1 MGGVHGLHDP
11 WEARMEAVSYA
22 RVQVSLVHEWL
33 TNRAGSEQVV
43 GALRRT
49 FPGSSVSTTV
59 FNRSEFPDW
68 EPVHTSVLQRLAHG
82 PTAHE
87 RLLPLLPAAWRT
99 VEVPDAELVVSSF
112 HSFSLR
118 ARRPP
123 GVPHVVYC
131 HTPPRFL
138 YEADQLADERRAA
151 GPALRVAK
159 ALLGP
164 GDRRA
169 ARPPATWVANS
180 TEVQDRIRRTYGFDS
195 QVVHPPV
202 EVERFASALGEPVG
216 DHHLVFGRLVPY
228 KRADLAVAAFAEL
241 GTPLVVAGTGRQ
253 TEELQASAPPN
264 VRFVGRVD
272 DEQLPAL
279 LAGARS
285 LVFPGVEDFGITPV
299 EAMAAGTPVVA
310 FGRGGVLDTVTDGET
325 GVLFAEQTVESL
337 VAAVRRAEAEPWD
350 RAAISAST
358 QRFAEDRFARE
369 MTAIARDVAG

>member
-1 MGGVHGLHDP
+1 
-11 WEARMEAVSYA
+11 
-22 RVQVSLVHEWL
+22 VQVSLVHEWL

-68 EPVHTSVLQRLAHG
+68 EPVHTSVLQRFAHG

-87 RLLPLLPAAWRT
+87 RLLPLIPPAWRT
-99 VEVPDAELVVSSF
+99 VEVPDADLVITSF

-118 ARRPP
+118 ARRPV

-138 YEADQLADERRAA
+138 WEADQLADERRAA
-151 GPALRVAK
+151 GPVLGAARAV
-159 ALLGP
+159 LGP
-164 GDRRA
+164 GDRRR
-169 ARPPATWVANS
+169 ARAPARWLANS
-180 TEVQDRIRRTYGFDS
+180 TEVRRRIRRTYGLDAD
-195 QVVHPPV
+195 VVHPPV
-202 EVERFASALGEPVG
+202 EVDRFSRALGTPLAE
-216 DHHLVFGRLVPY
+216 HHLVFGRLVPY
-228 KRADLAVAAFAEL
+228 KRVDLAIAAFAEM
-241 GTPLVVAGTGRQ
+241 GTPLIVAGTGRQ
-253 TEELQASAPPN
+253 AEELAASAPPN
-264 VRFVGRVD
+264 VRFIGRVED
-272 DEQLPAL
+272 DELPSL

-310 FGRGGVLDTVTDGET
+310 LGRGGVLDSVADDET
-325 GVLFAEQTVESL
+325 GVLFDEATPQAL
-337 VAAVRRAEAEPWD
+337 VAAVRRAEATDWD

-358 QRFAEDRFARE
+358 KRFDEARFARE
-369 MTAIARDVAG
+369 MLAIARDSVR

>member
-1 MGGVHGLHDP
+1 
-11 WEARMEAVSYA
+11 MEAVSYA

-59 FNRSEFPDW
+59 INRSEFPDW
-68 EPVHTSVLQRLAHG
+68 EPVHTSVLQRFAHG

-87 RLLPLLPAAWRT
+87 QLLPLLPAAWRT
-99 VEVPDAELVVSSF
+99 VEVPDADLVITSF
-112 HSFSLR
+112 HTFALR
-118 ARRPP
+118 ARRPA
-123 GVPHVVYC
+123 GVPHLVYC
-131 HTPPRFL
+131 YTPPRFL

-151 GPALRVAK
+151 GLALRAAR

-164 GDRRA
+164 GDQRRA
-169 ARPPATWVANS
+169 HRPARWVADS
-180 TEVQDRIRRTYGFDS
+180 TEVQGRIRRTYGLDAE
-195 QVVHPPV
+195 VVLPPV
-202 EVERFASALGEPVG
+202 EVDHFAAALGTPVG

-228 KRADLAVAAFAEL
+228 KRVDLAVAAFAEL

-253 TEELQASAPPN
+253 AEELAAAAPPN
-264 VRFVGRVD
+264 VRFVGRVED
-272 DEQLPAL
+272 DDLPGL

-285 LVFPGVEDFGITPV
+285 LVFPGLEDFGIIPV

-310 FGRGGVLDTVTDGET
+310 YGRGGVLDSVTDGET
-325 GVLFAEQTVESL
+325 GVLFDEPTPEAL

-369 MTAIARDVAG
+369 MRAIARELVP